1 MAEGAEELIY
11 STYRNSSGAMVGVSA
26 VVSTFCTFLI
36 GTASDR
42 LGRRRPF
49 IAFGYILWGVFTI
62 GFGVTEFL
70 PKDPLWLAATC
81 VVLADAVMSF
91 FGSMGNDGAF
101 NPWTTDISSAGNRGK
116 VGGALAVMPVFATIF
131 GAIVSGIIIDAL
143 DFFAFFTIMG
153 GMVIAVGVL
162 CLFTLRD
169 APGLAP
175 NRDPR
180 GFWHQFAAVFDYKIV
195 GRNRELFWVFLVMM
209 VYFIGFNVYFPYI
222 TVYFTD
228 NLGMD
233 YTLTGVVQ
241 GAGLLA
247 ASVLTIPAARFID
260 RGKCGPVIAAAV
272 GCNLLGLLGVSFS
285 TAFVPLLIGV
295 FGAGAG
301 YILVLQARSGRAA
314 LVHRL
319 ELLGYDLTQEELD
332 DTYGKFLELADKK
345 KEIHDYDLLYLV
357 GDIDRMKQQSVS
369 LKFLQ
374 VTTGTLVPTATVVL
388 KFGDHERMAIAT
400 GNGPVD
406 AAVSAIKTL
415 INEKVVLMEF
425 LMQAITRGSNDVG
438 RVHVQV
444 QCGSRTV
451 HGFAAHTDTTRA
463 SIEAFLDALR
473 VLNVTERKEK
483 EE

>member
-1 MAEGAEELIY
+1 MIQYRQNEKYFGRRAACGRAVCGKRGSRMEKISRKNWALIWVLGMAGQICWNIEN
-11 STYRNSSGAMVGVSA
+11 SWFNTFVYRKIAPDPSIVAWMVGVSA

-70 PKDPLWLAATC
+70 PKDPLWLTATC

-301 YILVLQARSGRAA
+301 YILVLQA
-314 LVHRL
+314 
-319 ELLGYDLTQEELD
+319 LTAWI
-332 DTYGKFLELADKK
+332 KN
-345 KEIHDYDLLYLV
+345 LYPEDQRGQFEGVKQLFFVCVPMIV
-357 GDIDRMKQQSVS
+357 G
-369 LKFLQ
+369 
-374 VTTGTLVPTATVVL
+374 P
-388 KFGDHERMAIAT
+388 AIAT
-400 GNGPVD
+400 PVINAFGVEKIVNGVAGMVPGNSLFLISGLVTLLALLPLLP
-406 AAVSAIKTL
+406 AARM
-415 INEKVVLMEF
+415 EK
-425 LMQAITRGSNDVG
+425 A
-438 RVHVQV
+438 
-444 QCGSRTV
+444 RT
-451 HGFAAHTDTTRA
+451 GAAA
-463 SIEAFLDALR
+463 QP
-473 VLNVTERKEK
+473 
-483 EE
+483 

>member
-1 MAEGAEELIY
+1 MRNPLSDKIVQIPPSGIRKFFDIVSEMSDAISLGVGEPDFDTPWHIREEGIY
-11 STYRNSSGAMVGVSA
+11 SLEKGRTFYTSNAGLRPLKVEICEYLKRRCDVLYDPDHEVLVTVGGSEAIDIGLRAMLNPGDEVLIPQPSYVSYM
-26 VVSTFCTFLI
+26 
-36 GTASDR
+36 
-42 LGRRRPF
+42 P
-49 IAFGYILWGVFTI
+49 
-62 GFGVTEFL
+62 
-70 PKDPLWLAATC
+70 C

-209 VYFIGFNVYFPYI
+209 VYFIGFNIYFPYI

-301 YILVLQARSGRAA
+301 YILVLQS
-314 LVHRL
+314 
-319 ELLGYDLTQEELD
+319 LTAWV
-332 DTYGKFLELADKK
+332 KN
-345 KEIHDYDLLYLV
+345 LYPEDQRGQFEGVKQLFFVCVPMIV
-357 GDIDRMKQQSVS
+357 G
-369 LKFLQ
+369 
-374 VTTGTLVPTATVVL
+374 P
-388 KFGDHERMAIAT
+388 AIAT
-400 GNGPVD
+400 PVINAFGVEKIVNGVAGMVPGNSLFLISGLVTLLALLPLLP
-406 AAVSAIKTL
+406 AARM
-415 INEKVVLMEF
+415 EK
-425 LMQAITRGSNDVG
+425 ARAG
-438 RVHVQV
+438 
-444 QCGSRTV
+444 
-451 HGFAAHTDTTRA
+451 AAA
-463 SIEAFLDALR
+463 QP
-473 VLNVTERKEK
+473 
-483 EE
+483 

>member
-1 MAEGAEELIY
+1 MIQYRQNEKYFGRRAACGRAVCGKRGSRMEKISRKNWALIWVLGMAGQICWNIEN
-11 STYRNSSGAMVGVSA
+11 SWFNTFVYRKIAPDPSIVAWMVGVSA

-180 GFWHQFAAVFDYKIV
+180 GFWHQFAAVFDYKIDPEAAQS
-195 GRNRELFWVFLVMM
+195 RS
-209 VYFIGFNVYFPYI
+209 
-222 TVYFTD
+222 
-228 NLGMD
+228 
-233 YTLTGVVQ
+233 
-241 GAGLLA
+241 AGLA
-247 ASVLTIPAARFID
+247 TCSASSDRTRPWRGLPFHTLQTSCAILRRTSMRPRFL
-260 RGKCGPVIAAAV
+260 RFH
-272 GCNLLGLLGVSFS
+272 S
-285 TAFVPLLIGV
+285 
-295 FGAGAG
+295 
-301 YILVLQARSGRAA
+301 ARS
-314 LVHRL
+314 
-319 ELLGYDLTQEELD
+319 
-332 DTYGKFLELADKK
+332 
-345 KEIHDYDLLYLV
+345 
-357 GDIDRMKQQSVS
+357 
-369 LKFLQ
+369 LQ
-374 VTTGTLVPTATVVL
+374 GW
-388 KFGDHERMAIAT
+388 KGW
-400 GNGPVD
+400 
-406 AAVSAIKTL
+406 S
-415 INEKVVLMEF
+415 
-425 LMQAITRGSNDVG
+425 
-438 RVHVQV
+438 
-444 QCGSRTV
+444 
-451 HGFAAHTDTTRA
+451 
-463 SIEAFLDALR
+463 
-473 VLNVTERKEK
+473 
-483 EE
+483 

>member
-1 MAEGAEELIY
+1 MIQYRQNEKYFGRRAACGRAVCGKRGSRMEKISRKNWALIWVLGMAGQICWNIEN
-11 STYRNSSGAMVGVSA
+11 SWFNTFVYRKIAPDPSIVAWMVGVSA

-247 ASVLTIPAARFID
+247 ASVLTIPAAR
-260 RGKCGPVIAAAV
+260 
-272 GCNLLGLLGVSFS
+272 
-285 TAFVPLLIGV
+285 LIGV

-301 YILVLQARSGRAA
+301 YILVLQA
-314 LVHRL
+314 
-319 ELLGYDLTQEELD
+319 LTAWI
-332 DTYGKFLELADKK
+332 KN
-345 KEIHDYDLLYLV
+345 LYPEDQRGQFEGVKQLFFVCVPMIV
-357 GDIDRMKQQSVS
+357 G
-369 LKFLQ
+369 
-374 VTTGTLVPTATVVL
+374 P
-388 KFGDHERMAIAT
+388 AIAT
-400 GNGPVD
+400 PVINAFGVEKIVNGVAGMVPGNSLFLISGLVTLLALLPLFP
-406 AAVSAIKTL
+406 AARM
-415 INEKVVLMEF
+415 EK
-425 LMQAITRGSNDVG
+425 ARAG
-438 RVHVQV
+438 
-444 QCGSRTV
+444 
-451 HGFAAHTDTTRA
+451 AAA
-463 SIEAFLDALR
+463 QP
-473 VLNVTERKEK
+473 
-483 EE
+483 